1 MHMLQCYIHVYAYIN
16 MNIEQIP
23 SKSFRKDYHSQ
34 KGNERERA
42 SCSKQG
48 CRTQPSY
55 WWKNGLIG
63 SIRNIR

>member
-23 SKSFRKDYHSQ
+23 SKSFREDYHSQ

-42 SCSKQG
+42 VNRDVEPNHHTDGK
-48 CRTQPSY
+48 TV
-55 WWKNGLIG
+55 
-63 SIRNIR
+63 